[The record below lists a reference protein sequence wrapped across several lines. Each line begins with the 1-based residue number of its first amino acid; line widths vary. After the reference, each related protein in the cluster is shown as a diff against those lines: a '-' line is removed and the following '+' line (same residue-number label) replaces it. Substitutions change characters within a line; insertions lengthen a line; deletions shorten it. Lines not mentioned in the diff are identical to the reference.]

1 MAKHKFIKKALANAH
16 GQFRAK
22 AEAAG
27 KSTAEY
33 AREKA
38 SAPGKLGKQAR
49 LAETLMG
56 FHKGSKKAHKR
67 YAEKAIRRGHD

>member
-1 MAKHKFIKKALANAH
+1 MAKNFIADATSNAH

-33 AREKA
+33 AREKS

-49 LAETLMG
+49 LASTLMG
-56 FHKGSKKAHKR
+56 LSHKKRAERRYGGKK
-67 YAEKAIRRGHD
+67 